1 MEIWHLSPS
10 AVFSL
15 AGPQATL
22 HLCFACTLSYA
33 NAKKKKKAHYGFPV
47 VSHRVFQRRSS
58 LPFFPL
64 FPVFAFAF
72 SIAPPLLFGGHFPSW
87 VWQRPL
93 GRSPHPDSRPNLNPT
108 LPYPTRMDRTRGKK
122 TQGEMTREH
131 NARKGKA
138 TKENV
143 SKRKSTQTTS
153 AFLFFF
159 FHTALADGHQT
170 TANGKQTKK
179 KRFLPTR
186 CFNCLL
192 GRWPW
197 RCCRAP
203 AREWS
208 GCCK

>member
-1 MEIWHLSPS
+1 M
-10 AVFSL
+10 
-15 AGPQATL
+15 Q
-22 HLCFACTLSYA
+22 
-33 NAKKKKKAHYGFPV
+33 KKKKKAHYGFPV

-93 GRSPHPDSRPNLNPT
+93 GRSPHPNSRPNLNPT
-108 LPYPTRMDRTRGKK
+108 LPYPTRMDRTRRKK
-122 TQGEMTREH
+122 TQGEMREC